1 MSKIKGYEP
10 LAPEQVAI
18 INALKDNFA
27 KVEEMLNELNS
38 VDDFPI
44 DKRAIGIAKT
54 NLQTA
59 SMWAVRS
66 VAQPN

>member
-1 MSKIKGYEP
+1 MNKIKGYNP
-10 LAPEQVAI
+10 LSPEQVAI
-18 INALKDNFA
+18 INALKDNFTKA
-27 KVEEMLNELNS
+27 EEMLNELNS

-44 DKRAIGIAKT
+44 DKRSIVIAKT

-66 VAQPN
+66 VAQPA